1 MGGSS
6 KTTET
11 KKQAVQQPNVPNFAM
26 TPIQNLYQGVGNFQQ
41 ADPYQFVTP
50 VNDLQKAAF
59 DNTGGLFGAGD
70 IYGKA
75 SDIAFNA
82 ANRNPLTPAAS
93 QGANAEF
100 FKGEGAGSSGSQGYA
115 ASSMMDGFNRYMDP
129 ALGALVDTTL
139 ADFDANSGRQKADQ
153 MARYAK
159 AGAFGG
165 SRSAIGEGLLD
176 SELARARAS
185 ADAALRSNAFQQ
197 AGQFAQFDATGRNNA
212 SQFGANAANQAA
224 IANAANATSANIA
237 QMQQANN
244 LALENARL
252 TQDQG
257 QFEAAQANAMAL
269 EQKRQELQAAQVLAG
284 IGGAGADT
292 YRADLGA
299 QLDAGNALYSLD
311 AQRTQ
316 APITQ
321 LQVANGLLN
330 PALIDQISGQT
341 INEAGTEYAK
351 TNGGLLNSVLGVASM
366 ALPFL
371 GPLGTIG
378 GAATG
383 KAAAKGG

>member
-11 KKQAVQQPNVPNFAM
+11 KQTATVQPQ
-26 TPIQNLYQGVGNFQQ
+26 TPRAIQEPILNYYGGVGNYQQ
-41 ADPYQFVTP
+41 ADPNSFVTP
-50 VNDLQKAAF
+50 INDIQKAAF
-59 DNTGGLFGAGD
+59 NNAGGLFGAGD
-70 IYGKA
+70 IYGQA
-75 SDIAFNA
+75 AQIAGNA
-82 ANRNPLTPAAS
+82 AGNPLTPAAS
-93 QGANAEF
+93 QGSNAEF
-100 FKGEGAGSSGSQGYA
+100 FGGAGAGTSGSQGYA
-115 ASSMMDGFNRYMDP
+115 ASSMMDGFGRYMDP

-212 SQFGANAANQAA
+212 NQFGANAANAA
-224 IANAANATSANIA
+224 GIANAANATSANIA

-244 LALENARL
+244 LAMENARL
-252 TQDQG
+252 SQDQS
-257 QFEAAQANAMAL
+257 QFQAAQANALAL

-299 QLDAGNALYSLD
+299 QMEAGNNLYALEN
-311 AQRTQ
+311 AATQ
-316 APITQ
+316 APLTQ
-321 LQVANGLLN
+321 LQNIAGLLN
-330 PALIDQISGQT
+330 PSGVVNTQTGQISTG
-341 INEAGTEYAK
+341 AGTEYAK
-351 TNGGLLNSVLGVASM
+351 TSGGLANGLLGLASL
-366 ALPFL
+366 AVPFIP
-371 GPLGTIG
+371 GYK
-378 GAATG
+378 G
-383 KAAAKGG
+383 K

>member
-11 KKQAVQQPNVPNFAM
+11 KKQTVQQPNVPSFAM
-26 TPIQNLYQGVGNFQQ
+26 TPVQNLYQGVSNFQQ

-50 VNDLQKAAF
+50 MNDIQKGAF

-93 QGANAEF
+93 QGSNASF
-100 FKGEGAGSSGSQGYA
+100 FEGQGAGTSGSQGYT
-115 ASSMMDGFNRYMDP
+115 ASSMMDGFNRYLDP
-129 ALGALVDTTL
+129 TLGALVDTTL
-139 ADFDANSGRQKADQ
+139 ADFDVNSARQKADQ
-153 MARYAK
+153 QARYAK

-185 ADAALRSNAFQQ
+185 ADAQLRSNAWQQ

-212 SQFGANAANQAA
+212 SQFGANAANQSS

-237 QMQQANN
+237 QMQAANQ
-244 LALENARL
+244 LAMENARL
-252 TQDQG
+252 SQDQS
-257 QFEAAQANAMAL
+257 QFQALQANSMAL
-269 EQKRQELQAAQVLAG
+269 EQKRQELAAAQALAG
-284 IGGAGADT
+284 IGEAGANT

-299 QLDAGNALYSLD
+299 QLDAGNALYSLE

-330 PALIDQISGQT
+330 PAMIDQISGQT

-371 GPLGTIG
+371 GPLGGIG
-378 GAATG
+378 GGATG

>member
-11 KKQAVQQPNVPNFAM
+11 KQTATVQPQ
-26 TPIQNLYQGVGNFQQ
+26 TPRAIQEPILNYYGGVGNYQQ
-41 ADPYQFVTP
+41 ADPNSFVTP
-50 VNDLQKAAF
+50 INDIQKAAF
-59 DNTGGLFGAGD
+59 NNAGGLFGAGN
-70 IYGKA
+70 IYGQA
-75 SDIAFNA
+75 AQIAGNA
-82 ANRNPLTPAAS
+82 AGNPLTPAAS
-93 QGANAEF
+93 QGGKAEF
-100 FKGEGAGSSGSQGYA
+100 FGGAGAGTSGSQGYA
-115 ASSMMDGFNRYMDP
+115 ASSMMDGFGRYMDP

-212 SQFGANAANQAA
+212 NQFGANAANAA
-224 IANAANATSANIA
+224 GIANAANATSANIA

-244 LALENARL
+244 LAMENARL
-252 TQDQG
+252 SQDQS
-257 QFEAAQANAMAL
+257 QFQAAQANALAL

-299 QLDAGNALYSLD
+299 QMEAGNNLYTLEN
-311 AQRTQ
+311 AATQ
-316 APITQ
+316 APLTQ
-321 LQVANGLLN
+321 LQNIAGLLN
-330 PALIDQISGQT
+330 PSGVVNTQTGQISTG
-341 INEAGTEYAK
+341 AGTEYEK
-351 TNGGLLNSVLGVASM
+351 TSGGLMNGLLGLASL
-366 ALPFL
+366 AVPFIP
-371 GPLGTIG
+371 GYK
-378 GAATG
+378 G
-383 KAAAKGG
+383 K

>member
-11 KKQAVQQPNVPNFAM
+11 KQTATVQPQ
-26 TPIQNLYQGVGNFQQ
+26 TPRAIQEPILNYYGGIGNYQQ
-41 ADPYQFVTP
+41 ADPNSFVTP
-50 VNDLQKAAF
+50 INDIQKAAF
-59 DNTGGLFGAGD
+59 DNAGGLFGAGN
-70 IYGKA
+70 IYGQA
-75 SDIAFNA
+75 AQIAGNA
-82 ANRNPLTPAAS
+82 AGNPLTPAAS

-100 FKGEGAGSSGSQGYA
+100 FGGAGAGASGSQGYQ

-139 ADFDANSGRQKADQ
+139 ADFDVNSDRQKAAQ
-153 MARYAK
+153 MSRFAK

-185 ADAALRSNAFQQ
+185 ADAQLRSNAFQQ

-212 SQFGANAANQAA
+212 NQFGANAANAA
-224 IANAANATSANIA
+224 GIANAANATSANIA

-244 LALENARL
+244 LAMENARL
-252 TQDQG
+252 SQDQS
-257 QFEAAQANAMAL
+257 QFQAAQANALAL

-299 QLDAGNALYSLD
+299 QMDAGNNLYTLEN
-311 AQRTQ
+311 AATQ
-316 APITQ
+316 APLTQ
-321 LQVANGLLN
+321 LQNIAGLLN
-330 PALIDQISGQT
+330 PSGVVNTQTGQITTG
-341 INEAGTEYAK
+341 EGTEYAK
-351 TNGGLLNSVLGVASM
+351 TSGGLTNGLLGLASL
-366 ALPFL
+366 AVPFIP
-371 GPLGTIG
+371 GYK
-378 GAATG
+378 G
-383 KAAAKGG
+383 K